1 MKAYIQ
7 HGSGTAGPFCTES
20 VDCKIKR
27 LWWQDRGLQYTA
39 TGYGKRIPTQYMVKY
54 EGKWRRVYCCV
65 YSNAGA
71 LYIGNLSDGLLI
83 NVE

>member
-7 HGSGTAGPFCTES
+7 HGRGTTGPFCTAS

-54 EGKWRRVYCCV
+54 EGNWRRVYCCV
-65 YSNAGA
+65 YSNAGT
-71 LYIGNLSDGLLI
+71 LYIGKLSDGLFI